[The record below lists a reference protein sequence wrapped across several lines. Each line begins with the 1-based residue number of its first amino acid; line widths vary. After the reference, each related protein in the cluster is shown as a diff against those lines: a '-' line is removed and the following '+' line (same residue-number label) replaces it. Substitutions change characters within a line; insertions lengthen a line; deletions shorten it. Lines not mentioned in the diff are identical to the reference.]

1 MQYMVHAL
9 IFAGLLISRQISG
22 VLNHHNGT
30 MIPSGIRTH
39 RAEFLIRQSI
49 AFLAIA
55 DIGSGFDHD
64 VCQSVHT
71 VLRHI
76 DQVKSQSLCGL
87 TANPRKGCQFFY

>member
-9 IFAGLLISRQISG
+9 VFAGLLIGRQISG
-22 VLNHHNGT
+22 VLHHHNGT

-39 RAEFLIRQSI
+39 RAEFLICQGI
-49 AFLAIA
+49 TLLTVP
-55 DIGSGFDHD
+55 DIGSGLDHD
-64 VCQSVHT
+64 IRQSVHT